1 MKKTIT
7 FIMRNRVTVLIII
20 GLITLFFGY
29 QMKNLRINSDII
41 KSLPEDDPAASMYK
55 KIGEKYKGSTLGIII
70 YNSENLYTGK
80 AIADIAMITETV
92 KGIPGVESVISLTNI
107 INIKSDSLGMEV
119 GQLVDEYNLPTSD
132 SELKV
137 LKNEIEQNE
146 MYKGDIVS
154 TDSKSTIIMFTL
166 SPHVTQEKVAKEVKE
181 KVEKLKI
188 SEKLYFGGLPMMMEE
203 LSTVIYTDMMWL
215 IPIVM
220 IVLLI
225 ILFLS
230 FKTIRG
236 AIIPLI
242 TVGIAVIWTL
252 GMMALLGYEITMIG
266 GIIPVV
272 LFAVGSAYAIHVV
285 NHISENVVSGNKE
298 GIINSILYLLLPVFL
313 SSLTTVFGF
322 ISFIFGSYLSMIK
335 DFGMFCAIGTFFSF
349 LLAIIFIPAVL
360 SYLPPIKNLADKK
373 EPFLSRLILKP
384 ISRLIIKHPNY
395 IFTFW
400 AIIIILGVFGTLKID
415 RSTNLASFFKSKS
428 QTKISEITLQEKFG
442 GSAPIYIVFKGDIQD
457 PKLLNEMMKMSDFLK
472 TSHFISTTTSVADLV
487 AQMNNAMGEGKKI
500 PTDRAK
506 VEQLWFLLEGQ
517 EVMGKLVSENLDEAI
532 IQTRF
537 ASTSTKDTKLFLDT
551 LNHYIK
557 QHQQKG
563 IQMEACGMPNVYQ
576 QMDKSLL
583 NSQLSSLAI
592 AIALVLLLV
601 SLSLKSFKLGIYG
614 IIPILATV
622 LAVFGFMGFTGIA
635 LDVATVSVASVAL
648 GIGVDYSIHTITAFN
663 YYMKQKKDINSA
675 LESTIMTTGKSILI
689 NAISVA
695 LGFSVLLVSQLVPMQ
710 YFGLLIALSMLF
722 SSTGALTLLPV
733 LLIIRNRISE
743 KKRVKLNNNT
753 I

>member
-1 MKKTIT
+1 MQQ
-7 FIMRNRVTVLIII
+7 RVSVLIII
-20 GLITLFFGY
+20 GLITLLFGY
-29 QMKNLRINSDII
+29 QMKNLKINSDII
-41 KSLPEDDPAASMYK
+41 KSLPKDDPAASMYK
-55 KIGEKYKGSTLGIII
+55 KIGDKYNGSTLGIII
-70 YNSENLYTGK
+70 FNAENLYTTK
-80 AIADIAMITETV
+80 AIEDIARITETV
-92 KGIPGVESVISLTNI
+92 MGISGVESVISLTNI

-119 GQLVDEYNLPTSD
+119 GQLVDEYDLPKSE
-132 SELKV
+132 SELMA
-137 LKNEIEQNE
+137 LKKEIDNNE

-154 TDSKSTIIMFTL
+154 TDGKSTIIMFTL
-166 SPHVTQEKVAKEVKE
+166 SSNATQEQVAKEVKE

-188 SEKLYFGGLPMMMEE
+188 SEKLNFGGLPMMMEE
-203 LSTVIYTDMMWL
+203 LSTVIFTDMLWL
-215 IPIVM
+215 IPIVI

-225 ILFLS
+225 ILYLS

-252 GMMALLGYEITMIG
+252 GLMALLGYEITMIG

-285 NHISENVVSGNKE
+285 NHISQNVVSGNTE

-360 SYLPPIKNLADKK
+360 SYLPQSKKYNKNK
-373 EPFLSRLILKP
+373 EPFLSQNILKP
-384 ISRLIIKHPNY
+384 ISKLIIKHPRY
-395 IFTFW
+395 IFMFW
-400 AIIIILGVFGTLKID
+400 AIIIILGTIGTLKID
-415 RSTNLASFFKSKS
+415 RSTNLASFFKTES
-428 QTKISEITLQEKFG
+428 QTRISEITLQEKFG

-457 PKLLNEMMKMSDFLK
+457 PKVLNEMMKMSDFLK
-472 TSHFISTTTSVADLV
+472 TSRFISTTTSVADLV
-487 AQMNNAMGEGKKI
+487 AQMNEAMGEGMSI
-500 PTDRAK
+500 PNDRAK
-506 VEQLWFLLEGQ
+506 VEQLWFLLDGQ
-517 EVMGKLVSENLDEAI
+517 EVMGKLVSEDLDEAI

-537 ASTSTKDTKLFLDT
+537 ASTSTKDTKLFLDN
-551 LNHYIK
+551 LNQYIDK
-557 QHQQKG
+557 HQQKG
-563 IQMEACGMPNVYQ
+563 IKIEACGMPNVYQ

-592 AIALVLLLV
+592 AIVLVLLLV
-601 SLSLKSFKLGIYG
+601 SFALKSFKLGIYG

-663 YYMKQKKDINSA
+663 YYMKQKKDINNA
-675 LESTIMTTGKSILI
+675 LECTISTTGKSILI

-695 LGFSVLLVSQLVPMQ
+695 IGFSVLLVSQLVPMQ
-710 YFGLLIALSMLF
+710 YFGLLIAISMGF
-722 SSTGALTLLPV
+722 SSMGALTLLPV
-733 LLIIRNRISE
+733 LLIMRENKL
-743 KKRVKLNNNT
+743 KKME
-753 I
+753 

>member
-1 MKKTIT
+1 
-7 FIMRNRVTVLIII
+7 
-20 GLITLFFGY
+20 
-29 QMKNLRINSDII
+29 
-41 KSLPEDDPAASMYK
+41 
-55 KIGEKYKGSTLGIII
+55 
-70 YNSENLYTGK
+70 
-80 AIADIAMITETV
+80 
-92 KGIPGVESVISLTNI
+92 
-107 INIKSDSLGMEV
+107 
-119 GQLVDEYNLPTSD
+119 
-132 SELKV
+132 
-137 LKNEIEQNE
+137 
-146 MYKGDIVS
+146 
-154 TDSKSTIIMFTL
+154 
-166 SPHVTQEKVAKEVKE
+166 
-181 KVEKLKI
+181 
-188 SEKLYFGGLPMMMEE
+188 
-203 LSTVIYTDMMWL
+203 
-215 IPIVM
+215 
-220 IVLLI
+220 
-225 ILFLS
+225 
-230 FKTIRG
+230 
-236 AIIPLI
+236 
-242 TVGIAVIWTL
+242 
-252 GMMALLGYEITMIG
+252 
-266 GIIPVV
+266 
-272 LFAVGSAYAIHVV
+272 
-285 NHISENVVSGNKE
+285 
-298 GIINSILYLLLPVFL
+298 
-313 SSLTTVFGF
+313 
-322 ISFIFGSYLSMIK
+322 
-335 DFGMFCAIGTFFSF
+335 
-349 LLAIIFIPAVL
+349 
-360 SYLPPIKNLADKK
+360 
-373 EPFLSRLILKP
+373 
-384 ISRLIIKHPNY
+384 
-395 IFTFW
+395 
-400 AIIIILGVFGTLKID
+400 
-415 RSTNLASFFKSKS
+415 
-428 QTKISEITLQEKFG
+428 
-442 GSAPIYIVFKGDIQD
+442 
-457 PKLLNEMMKMSDFLK
+457 
-472 TSHFISTTTSVADLV
+472 
-487 AQMNNAMGEGKKI
+487 
-500 PTDRAK
+500 

>member
-1 MKKTIT
+1 MNHRAI
-7 FIMRNRVTVLIII
+7 VLIVIA
-20 GLITLFFGY
+20 LITLFFGY
-29 QMKNLRINSDII
+29 QMRNLKINSDII
-41 KSLPEDDPAASMYK
+41 NSLPEDDPAASMYK
-55 KIGEKYKGSTLGIII
+55 KIGEKYKGSTIGIII
-70 YNSENLYTGK
+70 FNSENLYSAK
-80 AIADIAMITETV
+80 SIEDIARITETV
-92 KGIPGVESVISLTNI
+92 NKVEGVESVTSITNI

-119 GQLVDEYNLPTSD
+119 GQLVDEYNLPKSA
-132 SELKV
+132 SELKA
-137 LKNEIEQNE
+137 LKEEIDQNE

-154 TDSKSTIIMFTL
+154 TDGKSTIIMFTL

-188 SEKLYFGGLPMMMEE
+188 TEKLYFGGLPMMMEE
-203 LSTVIYTDMMWL
+203 LSDVIYTDMMWL

-220 IVLLI
+220 IVLLV
-225 ILFLS
+225 ILYLS

-252 GMMALLGYEITMIG
+252 GLMALLGYEITMIG

-285 NHISENVVSGNKE
+285 NHISENVVSGNID
-298 GIINSILYLLLPVFL
+298 GIIDSILYLLLPVFL

-360 SYLPPIKNLADKK
+360 SYLPQSKKLKEKK
-373 EPFLSRLILKP
+373 EPFLSQYILKP
-384 ISRLIIKHPNY
+384 ISKLIVKHPKY
-395 IFTFW
+395 IFSFW
-400 AIIIILGVFGTLKID
+400 LIIILLGIIGTTKID

-428 QTKISEITLQEKFG
+428 QTKISEMTLQEKFG

-457 PKLLNEMMKMSDFLK
+457 PKVLNEMMKMSDFLK
-472 TSHFISTTTSVADLV
+472 TSRFISSTTSVADLV
-487 AQMNNAMGEGKKI
+487 AQMNDAMGEGKKI
-500 PTDRAK
+500 PSDRAK

-517 EVMGKLVSENLDEAI
+517 EIMGKLVSENLDEAI

-537 ASTSTKDTKLFLDT
+537 ASTSTKDTKLFLDSV
-551 LNHYIK
+551 NRYIK
-557 QHQQKG
+557 QHQHKG
-563 IQMEACGMPNVYQ
+563 TQMEVCGMPNVYQ

-592 AIALVLLLV
+592 AIILVLLLV
-601 SLSLKSFKLGIYG
+601 SFSLKSIKLGIYG

-663 YYMKQKKDINSA
+663 YYIKKTNDINSA
-675 LESTIMTTGKSILI
+675 LESTILTTGKSILI

-710 YFGLLIALSMLF
+710 YFGLLIALAMLF

-733 LLIIRNRISE
+733 LLIIRNRISPKMISTL
-743 KKRVKLNNNT
+743 KK
-753 I
+753 